1 MGPRPL
7 RADVLLVA
15 ARAAADR
22 HPCMMRLPCMQTTN
36 LALPTLGLGREG
48 MLFVDEHEGAID
60 MNDDRQRLTDGK
72 GGVRA

>member
-1 MGPRPL
+1 
-7 RADVLLVA
+7 
-15 ARAAADR
+15 
-22 HPCMMRLPCMQTTN
+22 MMRLPSMQTTN